1 MAHHLELCS
10 LTGGAGA
17 SGGGAG
23 SPGGAG
29 GSGGGAGSP
38 GGAGSGPPSFWGGG
52 GSGAPSFPGA
62 GGAGASLLFIL
73 LSDLVSLD
81 NLEVERLLLVILS
94 GDPGGQ

>member
-23 SPGGAG
+23 A
-29 GSGGGAGSP
+29 SGGGAGSP
-38 GGAGSGPPSFWGGG
+38 GGAGSGPLSFGGG
-52 GSGAPSFPGA
+52 GGAGAPSFPGA
-62 GGAGASLLFIL
+62 GGAGAPLLFIL